1 MMEGVK
7 DPERKEDEVGRIQA
21 DIRHPPGGLPKNKSK
36 KKLQN
41 KSKKKLRKKLEDKNK
56 NPYLCTTFRKKPIE
70 KSSLRKLHIQQ

>member
-1 MMEGVK
+1 MMERVK

-21 DIRHPPGGLPKNKSK
+21 DIRYPPGGLPKKINR
-36 KKLQN
+36 
-41 KSKKKLRKKLEDKNK
+41 KKLRKNLEDKNK